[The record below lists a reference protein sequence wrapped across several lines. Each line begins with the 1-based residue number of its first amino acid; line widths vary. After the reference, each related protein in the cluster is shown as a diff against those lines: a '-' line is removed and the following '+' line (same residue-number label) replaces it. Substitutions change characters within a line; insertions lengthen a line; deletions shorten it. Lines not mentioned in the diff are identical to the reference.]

1 MASLLRQANH
11 PPRGSFKAP
20 QGARLTSVPKPE
32 LLGEVQIR
40 EHLPVLGL
48 EDVAVRQ
55 SPLGDA
61 YGGNAPQIR
70 LARTLEVHL
79 VIERFDGFLRRV
91 TALEGQFADTGFD
104 GAVGRQFLRE
114 SREAQRSCECERDC
128 ICSYQH
134 PFLSLWIHF
143 TISISL
149 SCHVF
154 AKNGSRA
161 WSKVT
166 VSRTALDVAPVGK
179 PSLNS
184 RGPTR
189 VSTRSGADR
198 DCTTASGTCATA
210 DAQATSIDAST
221 VKMEGIVFI
230 SSFVWF
236 GSFHFRN
243 RLMIRLVFIGFRQ
256 GTERQAG
263 GEILFGSFHFDKV
276 SGFAVSVEECTH
288 TLVVMLNYP
297 ADRIQDQFS

>member
-104 GAVGRQFLRE
+104 GAR
-114 SREAQRSCECERDC
+114 
-128 ICSYQH
+128 
-134 PFLSLWIHF
+134 
-143 TISISL
+143 
-149 SCHVF
+149 
-154 AKNGSRA
+154 
-161 WSKVT
+161 WSAVPARK
-166 VSRTALDVAPVGK
+166 
-179 PSLNS
+179 S
-184 RGPTR
+184 RG
-189 VSTRSGADR
+189 ST
-198 DCTTASGTCATA
+198 
-210 DAQATSIDAST
+210 Q
-221 VKMEGIVFI
+221 
-230 SSFVWF
+230 
-236 GSFHFRN
+236 
-243 RLMIRLVFIGFRQ
+243 L
-256 GTERQAG
+256 
-263 GEILFGSFHFDKV
+263 
-276 SGFAVSVEECTH
+276 
-288 TLVVMLNYP
+288 
-297 ADRIQDQFS
+297 